1 MKIICYILTDIVL
14 LAYAFAGAVALR
26 IYTGAPPEM
35 LRSMGFA
42 LGPFLAAYLIAL
54 AGFGAYNFSKIR
66 SESDLGFSALYGV
79 ATGTF
84 VSFVLATIAIVY
96 YFPEAQPIGRSV
108 YLMAL
113 GAGLLLLPLWR
124 VWYTRVRR
132 KRGDLRSHVL
142 AVGEPAR
149 IAEVAKE
156 IQVYS
161 RSGHEIRGCV
171 MLHETA
177 DPLPENFLGH
187 LGELPALVERH
198 QIDEIL
204 ILGDVLADE
213 PDKLIEILALCDQ
226 ARVRVHVLPGLY
238 EALVGRLDI
247 YEIGGIPLLEL
258 RANPLGRFYGPMKR
272 AIDIASAI
280 LGLIA
285 ASPIIVA
292 TAIIVKLDSK
302 GPVFYK
308 QIRSGLHGRGFE
320 IIKFRTMRTDAEKNT
335 GPVWAMKEDPRI
347 TRVGRFLRNKRIDE
361 IPQLWNVL
369 RGDMSLVGPR
379 PERPHFIEEFSK
391 DDPLFPLRLRVRPGV
406 TALSHVWGRYDS
418 TPTDR
423 LRYDLVYLSN
433 VSFRLDLRIMF
444 DTVKTVIT
452 GRGAQ

>member
-1 MKIICYILTDIVL
+1 MKIVCYILTDIVL
-14 LAYAFAGAVALR
+14 LAYAYVGAAALR

-35 LRSMGFA
+35 LQSMGYA
-42 LGPFLAAYLIAL
+42 LGPFLAVHLVAL

-79 ATGTF
+79 VTGTF

-96 YFPEAQPIGRSV
+96 YFPESQPVGRSV
-108 YLMAL
+108 YLMVL
-113 GAGLLLLPLWR
+113 GTGLLLLPTWR

-156 IQVYS
+156 IQIYS

-177 DPLPENFLGH
+177 GPLPENFVGH

-198 QIDEIL
+198 EIDEIL

-213 PDKLIEILALCDQ
+213 PDKLIEILALCDT

-258 RANPLGRFYGPMKR
+258 RSNPLGGFYGPMKR
-272 AIDIASAI
+272 AIDIACAI

-292 TAIIVKLDSK
+292 TSIIVKLDSA

-308 QIRSGLHGRGFE
+308 QIRSGLHGNGFE

-335 GPVWAMKEDPRI
+335 GPVWATKEDPRI